1 MAGDE
6 LDKEQVAILQK
17 AFDSFAQG
25 KGYIT
30 PEMVGTILRV
40 MGQAFNEQTLR
51 ELIAEVD
58 EDGSGQIE
66 FAEFVILAS
75 KFIVEEDE
83 ETLQKELKE
92 AFRLYDKEGN
102 GYIPTSCLKEILR
115 ELDDQLTNEELDG
128 IINEIDEDGSGT
140 VDFNEFMEMMTG

>member
-1 MAGDE
+1 MTFYMTWQI
-6 LDKEQVAILQK
+6 LFVVLQK

-58 EDGSGQIE
+58 TDG
-66 FAEFVILAS
+66 
-75 KFIVEEDE
+75 
-83 ETLQKELKE
+83 
-92 AFRLYDKEGN
+92 
-102 GYIPTSCLKEILR
+102 
-115 ELDDQLTNEELDG
+115 
-128 IINEIDEDGSGT
+128 
-140 VDFNEFMEMMTG
+140 

>member
-1 MAGDE
+1 MILLNFRIHSIHTCFYYWQRSDLFHD
-6 LDKEQVAILQK
+6 LDFFVVLQK

-58 EDGSGQIE
+58 TDG
-66 FAEFVILAS
+66 
-75 KFIVEEDE
+75 
-83 ETLQKELKE
+83 
-92 AFRLYDKEGN
+92 
-102 GYIPTSCLKEILR
+102 
-115 ELDDQLTNEELDG
+115 QLFNLFTVQNETNETYFY
-128 IINEIDEDGSGT
+128 EIRVSRSYDNLVCFVFVQIGRLWTD
-140 VDFNEFMEMMTG
+140 

>member
-1 MAGDE
+1 MECFLAKLKFNDYE
-6 LDKEQVAILQK
+6 LADLVLQK

-51 ELIAEVD
+51 ELISEVD
-58 EDGSGQIE
+58 EDGNRNVILLRELSQVDLTSWLTQLDFLTGSGQIE

-92 AFRLYDKEGN
+92 AFRLYDKEGKN
-102 GYIPTSCLKEILR
+102 
-115 ELDDQLTNEELDG
+115 EL
-128 IINEIDEDGSGT
+128 
-140 VDFNEFMEMMTG
+140 V